1 MTGKVIENSAT
12 GILILIVPIA
22 FIAVVLYSAWPLLLT
37 LIALGITL
45 RLWQQSQW
53 QKLSQKINPYFSEL
67 IRENQGCITAI
78 DLSLKASVT
87 GSNAEYFLTKKA
99 EEYGAQRKVYQDKG
113 TVYYFLT
120 ASALGSIFE
129 GSEPIWQLNQEPV
142 SIEKPSPEVANIPEI
157 AAKNITSEAISE
169 EIAADLNFRSEVAT
183 VSEELTPTVEYQSE
197 AISEEIATDLNF
209 RSEVATVSEELT
221 PTVEYQSESHQE
233 DSSDSGETMAATT
246 TITTSLLQGEL
257 AKRLDVHSSTVG
269 KRKLDSDFSEWS
281 QKKDPEGIAWQFS
294 RRQKVF
300 TPVTEGE

>member
-45 RLWQQSQW
+45 RVWKRSQW
-53 QKLSQKINPYFSEL
+53 QQLSQKINPYFSEL

-78 DLSLKASVT
+78 DLSLKASIP

-129 GSEPIWQLNQEPV
+129 DSEPIWQLDQETA
-142 SIEKPSPEVANIPEI
+142 SIEQLSPEVANIPEI
-157 AAKNITSEAISE
+157 AIKNITSESVSE
-169 EIAADLNFRSEVAT
+169 DIGADVNYHSEAVSEQLTAT
-183 VSEELTPTVEYQSE
+183 VEH
-197 AISEEIATDLNF
+197 
-209 RSEVATVSEELT
+209 
-221 PTVEYQSESHQE
+221 QSESYQE
-233 DSSDSGETMAATT
+233 DSSDSGETIAPTT
-246 TITTSLLQGEL
+246 TIANSLLQGEL

-281 QKKDPEGIAWQFS
+281 QKKDPEGIAWKFS

-300 TPVTEGE
+300 TPVTEDE

>member
-197 AISEEIATDLNF
+197 
-209 RSEVATVSEELT
+209 
-221 PTVEYQSESHQE
+221 SHQE